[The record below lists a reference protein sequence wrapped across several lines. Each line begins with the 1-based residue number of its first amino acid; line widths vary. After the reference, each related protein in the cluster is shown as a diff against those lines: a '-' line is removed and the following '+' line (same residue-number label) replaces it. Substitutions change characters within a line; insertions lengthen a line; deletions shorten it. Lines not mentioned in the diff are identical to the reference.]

1 MVFAYYAQIKS
12 IIKNKLLKKLMA
24 DIETATPKGEDL
36 VGYCAI
42 CGVEF
47 DSKIST
53 NRYVRCDSCESVF
66 QVRVKT
72 EIIEE

>member
-1 MVFAYYAQIKS
+1 
-12 IIKNKLLKKLMA
+12 MA
-24 DIETATPKGEDL
+24 EIETVTPKGEDL

-47 DSKIST
+47 DMKIST
-53 NRYVRCDSCESVF
+53 NRFAKCDSCESIF

-72 EIIEE
+72 EVVEE

>member
-1 MVFAYYAQIKS
+1 MTNVIKMNYQRS
-12 IIKNKLLKKLMA
+12 HMA
-24 DIETATPKGEDL
+24 EIETVIPKGEDL

-53 NRYVRCDSCESVF
+53 NRFVKCDSCESIF

-72 EIIEE
+72 EVVEE

>member
-1 MVFAYYAQIKS
+1 
-12 IIKNKLLKKLMA
+12 MA
-24 DIETATPKGEDL
+24 EIETVTPKGEDL

-42 CGVEF
+42 CGVEL

-53 NRYVRCDSCESVF
+53 SRYVKCDSCETIF

-72 EIIEE
+72 EVVEE

>member
-1 MVFAYYAQIKS
+1 
-12 IIKNKLLKKLMA
+12 MA
-24 DIETATPKGEDL
+24 EIETVTPKGEEL

-47 DSKIST
+47 DNKILT
-53 NRYVRCDSCESVF
+53 NRFVKCDSCESIF

-72 EIIEE
+72 EVIDE

>member
-1 MVFAYYAQIKS
+1 M
-12 IIKNKLLKKLMA
+12 MA
-24 DIETATPKGEDL
+24 NEIETATPKGEDL

-53 NRYVRCDSCESVF
+53 NRWCKCDSCESIF
-66 QVRVKT
+66 QVRVKA

>member
-1 MVFAYYAQIKS
+1 M
-12 IIKNKLLKKLMA
+12 MA
-24 DIETATPKGEDL
+24 NEIETATPKGEDL

-47 DSKIST
+47 SEKIST
-53 NRYVRCDSCESVF
+53 NRYIKCDSCESIF

-72 EIIEE
+72 ELIEE

>member
-1 MVFAYYAQIKS
+1 
-12 IIKNKLLKKLMA
+12 MA
-24 DIETATPKGEDL
+24 EIETVTPKGEDL

-53 NRYVRCDSCESVF
+53 NRYVKCDSCESIF

-72 EIIEE
+72 EVVEE